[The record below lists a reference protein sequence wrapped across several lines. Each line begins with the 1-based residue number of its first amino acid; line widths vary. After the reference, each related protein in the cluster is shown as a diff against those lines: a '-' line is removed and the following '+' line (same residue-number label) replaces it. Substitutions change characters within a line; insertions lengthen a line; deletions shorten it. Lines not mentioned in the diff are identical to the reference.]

1 MAEWEAIGLSE
12 VDARVYRRLLRDPGV
27 PVVQHGEALELPE
40 DSVEAAVGRLVAAGL
55 VRAGSE
61 AAPAPVDPRSGLGM
75 LVRER
80 RAALDGVAPDTP
92 QLPPRL
98 RAGPLQ
104 AQARRV
110 IRVAGGRHAIQG
122 PPRHQPPC
130 G

>member
-80 RAALDGVAPDTP
+80 RAALGGGAPVAHQPA
-92 QLPPRL
+92 PRV
-98 RAGPLQ
+98 RPGQ
-104 AQARRV
+104 APAAPGRV
-110 IRVAGGRHAIQG
+110 VQVGGGRRA
-122 PPRHQPPC
+122 
-130 G
+130 

>member
-80 RAALDGVAPDTP
+80 RAGPGGGAPVTD
-92 QLPPRL
+92 PPAPAV
-98 RAGPLQ
+98 RAGPPP
-104 AQARRV
+104 AAPRRV
-110 IRVAGGRHAIQG
+110 CANAGGPRAPPG
-122 PPRHQPPC
+122 P
-130 G
+130 